1 MEPFGILFAFAIERL
16 PCRLSIVVKA
26 LQHGAE
32 LVKQILT
39 ARIQLT
45 IQPFELVIMAAQ
57 ASLEFRLFIHEKTPA
72 FHVLPLV
79 YAGIFDMSTDYIM
92 GKKGLEQITKNVGL
106 F

>member
-1 MEPFGILFAFAIERL
+1 
-16 PCRLSIVVKA
+16 
-26 LQHGAE
+26 
-32 LVKQILT
+32 
-39 ARIQLT
+39 
-45 IQPFELVIMAAQ
+45 MAAQ

-92 GKKGLEQITKNVGL
+92 GKKGLEQITKSVGL